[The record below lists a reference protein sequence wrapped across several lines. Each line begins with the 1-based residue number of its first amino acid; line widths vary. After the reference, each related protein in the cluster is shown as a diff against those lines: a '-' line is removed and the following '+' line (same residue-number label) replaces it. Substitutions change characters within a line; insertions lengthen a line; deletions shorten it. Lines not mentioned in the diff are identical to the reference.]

1 MAGLFFYR
9 GASLPVPLA
18 TSALA
23 HSGHNR
29 AVLSVFLVTFPF
41 FALVL
46 CGFVATRRGIFPLP
60 AIAGVNA
67 FVLYFALPCM
77 LYKAGS
83 SLPFAQLMNLPILL
97 LYVLC
102 QLLLVAGCVA
112 GARLRGMDWNNSAF
126 GALVTAF
133 PNTGFMGLPLLVA
146 LLGEAA
152 AGPAIVT
159 MLVDMVFTTS
169 LCLALSRMDGA
180 AGNARAALLKALKG
194 VLTNPMP
201 WAILLGALASFM
213 EWKLPQALDQ
223 TAGLLGSAA
232 TPVALFAVGA
242 VLARSKMVEEEYATP
257 ASYVPLALV
266 KLFVHPL
273 LVLGLGHAAI
283 AAGLPINRFA
293 LLVVALVAALPSAS
307 NVTLLA
313 GRYGAHNGRI
323 AHIILVSTALA
334 FVSFSA
340 AVSWLV

>member
-1 MAGLFFYR
+1 M
-9 GASLPVPLA
+9 
-18 TSALA
+18 
-23 HSGHNR
+23 
-29 AVLSVFLVTFPF
+29 LSVFQVTFPF

-46 CGFVATRRGIFPLP
+46 CGFLATRRGVFPLS

-97 LYVLC
+97 LYLLC
-102 QLLLVAGCVA
+102 QLLMVAGCVFFS
-112 GARLRGMDWNNSAF
+112 RRSSMDWNNSAF

-146 LLGEAA
+146 LLGDAA
-152 AGPAIVT
+152 AGPAIVS
-159 MLVDMVFTTS
+159 MLVDMVATTS

-201 WAILLGALASFM
+201 WSILLGALASFM
-213 EWKLPQALDQ
+213 EWRLPMAIDK
-223 TAGLLGSAA
+223 TVGLLASAA

-242 VLARSKMVEEEYATP
+242 VLARSKMVQSEYAAP
-257 ASYVPLALV
+257 RSYVPLALV

-273 LVLGLGHAAI
+273 LVWGLGHAAI
-283 AAGLPINRFA
+283 ALGLPVPPAA
-293 LLVVALVAALPSAS
+293 LLVLVLVAALPSAS

-313 GRYGAHNGRI
+313 ERYGAHNGRI

-334 FVSFSA
+334 FVSFSV
-340 AVSWLV
+340 AVSWLTAN

>member
-1 MAGLFFYR
+1 M
-9 GASLPVPLA
+9 
-18 TSALA
+18 
-23 HSGHNR
+23 
-29 AVLSVFLVTFPF
+29 LSVFQVTFPF

-46 CGFVATRRGIFPLP
+46 CGFLATRRGVFPLS

-97 LYVLC
+97 LYLLC
-102 QLLLVAGCVA
+102 QLLMVAGCVFF
-112 GARLRGMDWNNSAF
+112 ARRSGMDWNNSAF

-146 LLGEAA
+146 LLGDAA
-152 AGPAIVT
+152 AGPAIVS
-159 MLVDMVFTTS
+159 MLVDMVATTS

-201 WAILLGALASFM
+201 WSILLGALASFM
-213 EWKLPQALDQ
+213 EWRLPMAIDK
-223 TAGLLGSAA
+223 TVGLLASAA

-242 VLARSKMVEEEYATP
+242 VLARSKMVQSEYAAP
-257 ASYVPLALV
+257 RSYVPLALV

-273 LVLGLGHAAI
+273 LVWGLGHAAI
-283 AAGLPINRFA
+283 ALGLPVPPAA
-293 LLVVALVAALPSAS
+293 LLVLVLVAALPSAS

-313 GRYGAHNGRI
+313 ERYGAHNGRI

-334 FVSFSA
+334 FVSFSV
-340 AVSWLV
+340 AVSWLTAN